1 MSLSAPA
8 LSAPI
13 RFAPAL
19 PAPIQFA
26 PPTTNARRIR

>member
-19 PAPIQFA
+19 PAPIRFA
-26 PPTTNARRIR
+26 PATTNARRIR